1 MTSDEKYIRQHVGAK
16 NPFKAPEGYFDNVAP
31 TVMGHLADYPERKL
45 ELQPKTTKAK
55 VVSMVEHF
63 RPLLYVAATLIIAVF
78 TFSVYMQNMSEETNQ
93 QLDGPVVEARS
104 GAFPRFRQRRR
115 GAARL
120 RRRHGGVGLGKG
132 SCQGAPCGGEER
144 SVHFRLDGFRRAR
157 RRIGVHD
164 ARRPA
169 GKAAPRASRED
180 GRCRF
185 RLPGREAPEG
195 RANRKGGYV

>member
-93 QLDGPVVEARS
+93 KTISQAGANDEFFDEEA
-104 GAFPRFRQRRR
+104 
-115 GAARL
+115 
-120 RRRHGGVGLGKG
+120 
-132 SCQGAPCGGEER
+132 
-144 SVHFRLDGFRRAR
+144 D
-157 RRIGVHD
+157 
-164 ARRPA
+164 
-169 GKAAPRASRED
+169 
-180 GRCRF
+180 
-185 RLPGREAPEG
+185 
-195 RANRKGGYV
+195 YVMIDNYDIYACLSSDY